1 MYYPYLRGKQFEL
14 LALRDL
20 IVLLSENNTKV
31 SPIIEPVK
39 TSSTLI
45 KTLEALCINNINF
58 NIIINPFH
66 GELINKTDQ
75 LLYLL
80 KEEISEFENY
90 QLSILVDNRDNVKKV
105 LDLIAL
111 HKSKCKGITLI
122 HNSVM
127 QNVNEV
133 ISLCEE
139 QMPVINN
146 VINFENTS
154 ANRRYY
160 RSFIPSTRVSLSDY
174 FKSQSKNSNY
184 LSIEESQFT
193 DEHLFY
199 KEEGYKGFGDF
210 LTIGDNY
217 SESGFLPYAVAI
229 HISYADSDNNVFV
242 KHFVSDSNDDASD
255 VGGKFAE
262 ANAKL
267 VDWCKS
273 KGLSTIGIKS
283 FYELYES
290 GHFPGLGTIK
300 KYSIMNHIELMLKL
314 I

>member
-20 IVLLSENNTKV
+20 SELLSSNNCKI

-39 TSSTLI
+39 DSSTLI
-45 KTLEALCINNINF
+45 RVLNVLADIGVNF
-58 NIIINPFH
+58 NMIINPFH
-66 GELINKTDQ
+66 GELKGKTERILE
-75 LLYLL
+75 LLS
-80 KEEISEFENY
+80 SELPDYDNY
-90 QLSILVDNRDNVKKV
+90 QLGILIDDKAKAKT
-105 LDLIAL
+105 LTDIIDSAAIACNGL
-111 HKSKCKGITLI
+111 TLI
-122 HNSVM
+122 HNAITS
-127 QNVNEV
+127 NVNEM
-133 ISLCEE
+133 ISLYNASL
-139 QMPVINN
+139 PVINN
-146 VINFENTS
+146 VINFEQTS
-154 ANRRYY
+154 SNRRYY
-160 RSFIPSTRVSLSDY
+160 RMFRPDTRVSLSDY
-174 FKSQSKNSNY
+174 FKSQSRNSDY
-184 LSIEESQFT
+184 LTIVESHFT
-193 DEHLFY
+193 EEHLFF

-229 HISYADSDNNVFV
+229 HISYADSNNKVIV
-242 KHFVSDSNDDASD
+242 RHFVSDSNDDASD

-267 VDWCKS
+267 VAWCMPR
-273 KGLSTIGIKS
+273 GLSTVGLDN
-283 FYELYES
+283 FYALHKS